1 MNSVLVLTPEQ
12 RRQIETEGATAY
24 PNECCGIIFG
34 REITDGGVTRRVVD
48 QLQPVANEFE
58 SGEQFHRF
66 LITPQTLFQAE
77 KQCTQGRLVL
87 GFYHSHPDHPA
98 RPSAYDLEHGWQ
110 FYSYIIVAIRQ
121 GDAKEMTSWV
131 LDEDTGRFDEQN
143 IEVRSKA

>member
-98 RPSAYDLEHGWQ
+98 RPSDYDLEHGWQ
-110 FYSYIIVAIRQ
+110 FYSYIIVAVRQ

-131 LDEDTGRFDEQN
+131 LNEDTGRFDEQN